1 MAERKPSSGGMR
13 QFLGIILATLGIL
26 AALGFFSYDWEDIS
40 YLRAP
45 PNDPPLNYIG
55 PAGAWFSFVALMS
68 FGYAAFLFPLFFMAL
83 GMLLMFRPED
93 PVPGRLSWGIVVVL
107 ACSGLLQMHP
117 EWFSGLNDQFNISGI
132 EGGLF
137 GLFAGKKACA
147 GLLGSTGA
155 NVVAIGFLVGGTVLF
170 IGMPAIMAGFRNF
183 WAWIIDL
190 RNRREARLDARRD
203 EIERLARQERE
214 VARQAD
220 KLEKELRRKNRDKRT
235 TRRDEPET
243 IRPAPTVPDREPEP
257 EPVPAPAPE
266 PEPAAPPQPANGERK
281 KPAQQDEEPFRRKPD
296 KPAKREQAPKDT
308 PLTSGEGRWE
318 LPASGLLLP
327 IPPESERFI
336 KGDFQTTSHVLQ
348 ETLKEFNIECE
359 VKSIEQGPVVTRYE
373 MLPAAGVK
381 LEKIAAL
388 QSNIA
393 LALKATSIR
402 IQAPIP
408 GKGLVGVEV
417 PNATSTK
424 VVLRELVESDSWQ
437 HSRANL
443 PLVLGKD
450 VGGKDI
456 MADLATMPHLLIA
469 GATGSGKTVCM
480 NSILIGLLMSRTPDQ
495 MRLMLVDPKIVEFN
509 AYRNLPHLVVPVIT
523 ESKKVQLGLRWA
535 INEMEK
541 RYKLFARAGVR
552 NISSFNS
559 RPKPVI
565 QPELPL
571 PPPQPAAADQ
581 ASGDIKDA
589 VEKQAAESGA
599 AGEEPIPERVPYIVV
614 VIDEL
619 ADLMLEAK
627 ADIEMSIARLA
638 QLSRATGIH
647 LILATQRPSVNVITG
662 TIKANFPARI
672 SFQVAQ
678 KVDSRTILDTGG
690 AEKLLGRGD
699 MLFLPPGTSKL
710 IRAQGAFTTDEEIG
724 AITDF
729 WRRKGEP
736 HYETSIKAS
745 MESAAPSGGQDE
757 EVDDEMVEQS
767 IAIIRETRRA
777 STSMLQ
783 RRLRIGY
790 NRAGRLMDIL
800 EDKGIVGPPNGSN
813 PREILIDLDGEI
825 PQNTG
830 PGDNE

>member
-1 MAERKPSSGGMR
+1 M
-13 QFLGIILATLGIL
+13 LGIL
-26 AALGFFSYDWEDIS
+26 AALGFFSYDWKDIS
-40 YLRAP
+40 LLRYP

-55 PAGAWFSFVALMS
+55 PAGAWFSFVTLMS
-68 FGYAAFLFPLFFMAL
+68 FGYAAFLFPLFFAAL
-83 GMLLMFRPED
+83 GMLFMFRPGD
-93 PVPGRLSWGIVVVL
+93 PVPGRFSWGMVVVM
-107 ACSGLLQMHP
+107 ACSGLLQLHP
-117 EWFSGLNDQFNISGI
+117 EWVSDLNSQFNIREI

-137 GLFAGKKACA
+137 GLFVGEKACA
-147 GLLGSTGA
+147 GLLGDTGA
-155 NVVAIGFLVGGTVLF
+155 NVIATGFLVAGTVLF

-183 WAWIIDL
+183 WAWLVYL
-190 RNRREARLDARRD
+190 RNRREARLDAKRD
-203 EIERLARQERE
+203 ELERLAKQERD
-214 VARQAD
+214 VARQAE
-220 KLEKELRRKNRDKRT
+220 KLEKELRRKERENRLA
-235 TRRDEPET
+235 RREEPPAA
-243 IRPAPTVPDREPEP
+243 RPAPTVPDWEPPAPEPVPPPRPEP
-257 EPVPAPAPE
+257 EPVTPPPGAPAE
-266 PEPAAPPQPANGERK
+266 SRKPPQNEQP
-281 KPAQQDEEPFRRKPD
+281 PRRKAE
-296 KPAKREQAPKDT
+296 KPSTREQPPRDV
-308 PLTSGEGRWE
+308 PLASGDGRWE
-318 LPASGLLLP
+318 LPSKGILSP

-336 KGDFQTTSHVLQ
+336 KGDFQTTAHVLQ

-417 PNATSTK
+417 PNATSAK
-424 VVLRELVESDSWQ
+424 VVLRDLVEGEAWQ
-437 HSRANL
+437 HSRAHL

-456 MADLATMPHLLIA
+456 IADLSTMPHLLIA

-509 AYRNLPHLVVPVIT
+509 AYKNLPHLVVPVIT
-523 ESKKVQLGLRWA
+523 DAKKVQLGLRWA

-571 PPPQPAAADQ
+571 PPTPSAAAEP
-581 ASGDIKDA
+581 AREDIEDA
-589 VEKQAAESGA
+589 LEKQAAQNKA
-599 AGEEPIPERVPYIVV
+599 DGEEPFPDRVPYIVV

-627 ADIEMSIARLA
+627 TDIEMSIARLA

-647 LILATQRPSVNVITG
+647 LVLATQRPSVNVITG

-710 IRAQGAFTTDEEIG
+710 IRAQGALTTDEEIS

-729 WRRKGEP
+729 WRKQGEP
-736 HYETSIKAS
+736 QYETSIKAS
-745 MESAAPSGGQDE
+745 IESSASVPTQDE

-825 PQNTG
+825 PQNTE